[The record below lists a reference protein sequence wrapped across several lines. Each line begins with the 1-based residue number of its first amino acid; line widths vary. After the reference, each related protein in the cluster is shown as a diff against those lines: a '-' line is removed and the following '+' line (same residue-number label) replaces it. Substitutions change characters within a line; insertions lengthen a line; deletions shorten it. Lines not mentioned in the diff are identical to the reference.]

1 MFHRYSMLYK
11 KEEKLLSALSV
22 TNNHI
27 QTSHGIQTNFAY
39 HSFEESITKKEQFNQ
54 RSSNWFMRL
63 KNVNLRVWRFKLTS
77 VYKTSETMSRQILWK
92 TSCPIFVLSLFSGS
106 CQKKNEKKKNKSRE
120 ESFLQREKM
129 SKHESL
135 DARGDWLIALFVLLS
150 TFGFTRQRE
159 KGSKRDWTVVGGSTA
174 NATCCSS
181 VLDQLRSIGLSVLS
195 SNRPAWLSGLQM
207 FDDIIFAFFALEMT
221 IKMVAMGIYGK
232 GTYLADSWNR
242 LDFFIVAAGW
252 VFVNLASATLSS
264 LTLSVRWVLRVH
276 ADFSRFSRLQKFV
289 RQFLDVPSRMR
300 NIVRQFLSLR

>member
-1 MFHRYSMLYK
+1 MKGRKRRVAK
-11 KEEKLLSALSV
+11 KVSFKEK
-22 TNNHI
+22 
-27 QTSHGIQTNFAY
+27 
-39 HSFEESITKKEQFNQ
+39 
-54 RSSNWFMRL
+54 
-63 KNVNLRVWRFKLTS
+63 
-77 VYKTSETMSRQILWK
+77 
-92 TSCPIFVLSLFSGS
+92 
-106 CQKKNEKKKNKSRE
+106 
-120 ESFLQREKM
+120 KM

-181 VLDQLRSIGLSVLS
+181 VLDQLRPIGLSVLS

-252 VFVNLASATLSS
+252 VFVNPPSVTLSLFAS
-264 LTLSVRWVLRVH
+264 SVRWVVQVH
-276 ADFSRFSRLQKFV
+276 ADFSRLSCLQQFFPKF
-289 RQFLDVPSRMR
+289 LNIPSRMR
-300 NIVRQFLSLR
+300 NIVRQFPSLR

>member
-1 MFHRYSMLYK
+1 ML
-11 KEEKLLSALSV
+11 L
-22 TNNHI
+22 
-27 QTSHGIQTNFAY
+27 
-39 HSFEESITKKEQFNQ
+39 
-54 RSSNWFMRL
+54 
-63 KNVNLRVWRFKLTS
+63 
-77 VYKTSETMSRQILWK
+77 QILWK

-106 CQKKNEKKKNKSRE
+106 CQKKNEEKRKKSRE

-129 SKHESL
+129 SRHESP

-150 TFGFTRQRE
+150 TFGVTRRRE

-195 SNRPAWLSGLQM
+195 SNRPAWPSGLQM

-252 VFVNLASATLSS
+252 VFVNPPSATLFFF
-264 LTLSVRWVLRVH
+264 TPSVHWVVQVH
-276 ADFSRFSRLQKFV
+276 ADFSRFPCSQKFV
-289 RQFLDVPSRMR
+289 RKFLNIPSRVR